1 MLKKLKTWLRLLR
14 STANRVV
21 GKHMHLQAIESA
33 LAKAEDAILKDH
45 AATCVESAVASGDG
59 SDQRR
64 KFAELIDLIGRVK
77 R

>member
-1 MLKKLKTWLRLLR
+1 ML
-14 STANRVV
+14 
-21 GKHMHLQAIESA
+21 LQAIESA